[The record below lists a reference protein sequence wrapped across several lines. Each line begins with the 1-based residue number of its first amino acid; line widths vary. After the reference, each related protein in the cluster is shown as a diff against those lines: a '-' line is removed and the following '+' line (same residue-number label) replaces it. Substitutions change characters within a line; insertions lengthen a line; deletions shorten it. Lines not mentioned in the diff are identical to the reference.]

1 MGTAPLLHGVD
12 ACGGPVDNARAIAGC
27 CAAVLQYG
35 RMKSNA
41 IDNLRAL
48 TRVLDDLFGIPGTR
62 LRFGLDSVLGLVPG
76 VGDIAGG
83 ALSMYA
89 LLVAHRM
96 GAPPSV
102 LLRIAGN
109 IVTDMVVGTIPLM
122 GDLFDVG
129 FKANRR
135 NLAILERYDATPRET
150 VRGSRIALILV
161 GIGLFAALVAITV
174 GAVLF
179 GRWLLDQ
186 L

>member
-1 MGTAPLLHGVD
+1 MKPNTVD
-12 ACGGPVDNARAIAGC
+12 H
-27 CAAVLQYG
+27 
-35 RMKSNA
+35 
-41 IDNLRAL
+41 LRGL
-48 TRVLDDLFGIPGTR
+48 TRVLDDLFRIPGTR
-62 LRFGLDSVLGLVPG
+62 IRFGLDSVLGLVPG

-109 IVTDMVVGTIPLM
+109 IVVDMLVGTIPLL

-135 NLAILERYDATPRET
+135 NLAILERYDATPHQT
-150 VRGSRIALILV
+150 VRSRRIALVFV
-161 GIGLFAALVAITV
+161 GLWLIVALVVITV

-179 GRWLLDQ
+179 GRWLLGQ
-186 L
+186 F

>member
-1 MGTAPLLHGVD
+1 M
-12 ACGGPVDNARAIAGC
+12 N
-27 CAAVLQYG
+27 
-35 RMKSNA
+35 SNA
-41 IDNLRAL
+41 VDHLRGL
-48 TRVLDDLFGIPGTR
+48 TRVLDDLFRIPGTR

-102 LLRIAGN
+102 LLRIASN
-109 IVTDMVVGTIPLM
+109 IVVDMLVGTVPLL

-135 NLAILERYDATPRET
+135 NLAILERYQTTPHQTARS
-150 VRGSRIALILV
+150 SRMVLILV
-161 GIGLFAALVAITV
+161 GVGLFVALVAITV

-179 GRWLLDQ
+179 GRWLLGRF
-186 L
+186 